1 MPRLLYQTFLN
12 PHNSMSWKMA
22 LFSIFLPGNLM
33 FSENRMFGDDD
44 MVISGQAEMQQFLVQ

>member
-1 MPRLLYQTFLN
+1 
-12 PHNSMSWKMA
+12 MSWKMA

-44 MVISGQAEMQQFLVQ
+44 MVISGQTEMQQFLVQ